1 MVGTLIVLWLM
12 GVTVVE
18 SFMHR
23 LPAIADGELAPV
35 GFSSIGKGMLKFT

>member
-1 MVGTLIVLWLM
+1 MAGTLIVLWLM

-18 SFMHR
+18 SSMNR

-35 GFSSIGKGMLKFT
+35 GFSSIGKRMLEFT